1 MLQRRESEGSQHRER
16 DVQQERR
23 RQKEDKSE
31 RGTGAAVTINMENGK
46 TEDMTEGVSEGKQF
60 SLSEG

>member
-1 MLQRRESEGSQHRER
+1 MRARSTGSGTYSRK
-16 DVQQERR
+16 DGDRR
-23 RQKEDKSE
+23 RQKDKEDKSE

-60 SLSEG
+60 SLAEG

>member
-1 MLQRRESEGSQHRER
+1 MRARSTGSGTYSRK
-16 DVQQERR
+16 DGDRR

-46 TEDMTEGVSEGKQF
+46 TEDMTEGMSEGKQF
-60 SLSEG
+60 SLAEG